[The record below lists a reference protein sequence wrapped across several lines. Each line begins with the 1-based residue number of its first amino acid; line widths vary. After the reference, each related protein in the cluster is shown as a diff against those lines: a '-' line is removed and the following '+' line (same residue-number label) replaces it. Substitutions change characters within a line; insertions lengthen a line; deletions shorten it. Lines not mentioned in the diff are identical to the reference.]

1 MPPKTASNSIR
12 SLLENLGYEFS
23 KNFRI
28 VHPQIHLKLSEIL
41 DIYNV
46 ENLEGYKIMQVV
58 RDPYQRFV
66 SSFYYQKKVLPA
78 NHDSKLKNLNFSEFS
93 NHLYDAKKTN
103 DFIKNFYGDES
114 YINRCIH
121 NGDGWG
127 GSRLFDTQASWDT
140 IGTNV
145 KYFKLENLSSDVS
158 ELESYLETPINK
170 FPKLNSQDL
179 QNYDSLITP
188 EIKQIVTELFQEDFD
203 KFGYIK

>member
-12 SLLENLGYEFS
+12 NLLENLGYVFS
-23 KNFRI
+23 KDFRI
-28 VHPQIHLKLSEIL
+28 IQPQIHLKLSEIL

-46 ENLEGYKIMQVV
+46 KDLGEYKIMQVV

-66 SSFYYQKKVLPA
+66 SSFYYQKKVLPI
-78 NHDSKLKNLNFSEFS
+78 NHDSKLKTFNFSDFS

-127 GSRLFDTQASWDT
+127 GSRLFDTQVSWDN
-140 IGTNV
+140 IGVDV
-145 KYFKLENLSSDVS
+145 KYFKLETLSSDVS
-158 ELESYLETPINK
+158 ELESYLDTPIKK

-188 EIKQIVTELFQEDFD
+188 EIKQIVTELFIEDFD
-203 KFGYIK
+203 KFDYVK